1 MSESEGGNI
10 YTAGASY
17 INTEG
22 EEDFVRLTNEHQLA
36 CNASLMEIVLYYI
49 IYPYQAV
56 SDFSNFVGKVFKN
69 VNEYFVPKKSE

>member
-1 MSESEGGNI
+1 MSESEGGNT
-10 YTAGASY
+10 YTAKASY

-22 EEDFVRLTNEHQLA
+22 EEDFVRLTNEEQLA

-56 SDFSNFVGKVFKN
+56 SDFSDFVGKVCRN
-69 VNEYFVPKKSE
+69 INGYFVSKND